1 MLKKSLLLLVFLVL
15 QLSGAE
21 ENNQAPKNTPP
32 ELNPANAKGA
42 PNPNTQIT
50 PKNDNSNLLDK
61 LGSPEN
67 AQTELSAGIDLA
79 KKGDYQGAFKLFSQS
94 CDNGNAA
101 GCFAVGAMYA
111 NGVGIQ
117 TNRLKAARYYEMGC
131 SGGDATACA
140 NLAQMYENKKNADT
154 NDKENALQLYAVA
167 CQGGDMLACNNL
179 GWMFANGSGVPK
191 DYYKAISYYKFS
203 CENGNDMG
211 CYNLGLMS
219 NVNNIYGI
227 DKAQLSQVDLNY
239 LACNAG
245 DMIGCA
251 NLGWI
256 YANGDLGAPLNN
268 HYAAK
273 YFQMACDGGI
283 LGSCNNLGV
292 LYQKGLGVPQDDQ
305 RALDL
310 FSYACDNGFESS
322 CRNYGNFKEHLLRV
336 NPNYGRLFMPYN
348 SYEIP

>member
-1 MLKKSLLLLVFLVL
+1 MLKKSLLWLVFLIL

-32 ELNPANAKGA
+32 ELNPANAKGT
-42 PNPNTQIT
+42 PSPNTQIT

-67 AQTELSAGIDLA
+67 AQTELSAGIELA

-140 NLAQMYENKKNADT
+140 NLAQMYENKKNADS

-227 DKAQLSQVDLNY
+227 DKAKLSQVDLNY

-245 DMIGCA
+245 DMMGCA

-283 LGSCNNLGV
+283 LGSC
-292 LYQKGLGVPQDDQ
+292 
-305 RALDL
+305 
-310 FSYACDNGFESS
+310 
-322 CRNYGNFKEHLLRV
+322 
-336 NPNYGRLFMPYN
+336 
-348 SYEIP
+348 

>member
-1 MLKKSLLLLVFLVL
+1 MLKQSLLLLVFLAL

-32 ELNPANAKGA
+32 ELNPTNAKGA

-140 NLAQMYENKKNADT
+140 NLAQMYENKKT
-154 NDKENALQLYAVA
+154 LIQTIKKTL
-167 CQGGDMLACNNL
+167 CNCMQWL
-179 GWMFANGSGVPK
+179 VK
-191 DYYKAISYYKFS
+191 
-203 CENGNDMG
+203 
-211 CYNLGLMS
+211 
-219 NVNNIYGI
+219 
-227 DKAQLSQVDLNY
+227 
-239 LACNAG
+239 
-245 DMIGCA
+245 
-251 NLGWI
+251 
-256 YANGDLGAPLNN
+256 
-268 HYAAK
+268 
-273 YFQMACDGGI
+273 GGI
-283 LGSCNNLGV
+283 CSHATIWGGCLLMGVGS
-292 LYQKGLGVPQDDQ
+292 QKIITK
-305 RALDL
+305 R
-310 FSYACDNGFESS
+310 
-322 CRNYGNFKEHLLRV
+322 
-336 NPNYGRLFMPYN
+336 
-348 SYEIP
+348 